1 MTATVAALTR
11 SAMYMDVIIRQGSV
25 LTLLDAMMDLLE
37 QFKDNLPIQ
46 ESCCIAIVCIC
57 GHTSIDF
64 DSKRREQI
72 SHVFF
77 YLSQSQEPSLLCS
90 ILSGILVLAERGVTE
105 MLSLENLQR
114 VTEIARLYSQHAHLT
129 QICCAIFRLY
139 SYRETFIHEI
149 TSDSVLDFLFA
160 KASSEDLIS
169 AELAAV
175 VICNLAYFRDS
186 CRMIVQRGLIQ
197 LLPSLSCQDPL
208 IQDIYVRCMCN
219 ISAFEES
226 KEIMLRERIPQTI
239 LMIALVRSV
248 SNTTKRLCLKVL
260 LNILDTNSIP
270 IYVETNVVRAFS
282 GLSTVSDTVIQV
294 LCAKGFL
301 VMTSTEEGRKE
312 IAMRRPVL
320 MALFNLIQCADILT
334 KNMAGVAVYNILC
347 CEACWETVALSGGIA
362 LMKVLV
368 TADSDIL
375 REASAQALVSLIGR
389 ESLHPLLVKE
399 PLLHMMVEVLRRPAA
414 FAFEA
419 ALCSLAYLSHFPTFR
434 TILLETDCA
443 TILLAAL
450 MSGSVNTKHLA
461 EELIRCLYFLSFET
475 SHAVKMIG
483 KSHVML
489 TMHFITEKNLCS
501 TNIARM
507 MTFILRNLSYIIAS
521 RETLVEED
529 ALTLLLNLLRDY
541 PGSKSIIFSAISH
554 FLFNLSKE
562 TALHDKLMSSRVMDV
577 VRMMVP
583 KQGDID
589 GSENLLHNP
598 KDVLRICA
606 TVNMLSS
613 TTNCHQPILDG
624 GVIDTFSVLLHSLG
638 DTEVTA
644 AIENEIANCICNV
657 TSTPKCRELLNR
669 HCATNLLLQLST
681 RSDVPETQKFCS
693 IALSRLSESEQ
704 VEEGMV
710 SSFLLLSLKRDERAN
725 QIGSGAES
733 SALQSSSSQFKRSS
747 MGRESVS
754 ASHQSLEKKPDTFQE
769 SIRTGLAA
777 NAVKYGMTVSPTK
790 STNNDSYASK
800 QQLAEDRANE
810 DTEKGAYS
818 GDYKNYRFVLV
829 KSTTWIES
837 GGLCE
842 MRQVHLT
849 EANIQTASTISR
861 SDRKNELEDIPLR
874 PLPLPKESKNAEMP
888 RMTEN
893 NGSRDGSLVETS
905 IDSVNSTEKVNAVYD
920 MP

>member
-11 SAMYMDVIIRQGSV
+11 SAMYMDVVIRQGSV
-25 LTLLDAMMDLLE
+25 LVLLDAMMDLLE
-37 QFKDNLPIQ
+37 RYKDNLPIQ

-77 YLSQSQEPSLLCS
+77 YLSQSQEPTLLCS

-114 VTEIARLYSQHAHLT
+114 VTEIARLYSQHEHLT

-139 SYRETFIHEI
+139 SYGEKFIKEI
-149 TSDSVLDFLFA
+149 TANSVIDFLFT
-160 KASSEDLIS
+160 KASSDDPIS

-186 CRMIVQRGLIQ
+186 CRMIVQRGLIP
-197 LLPSLSCQDPL
+197 LLPALSCQDPL

-226 KEIMLRERIPQTI
+226 KELMLREGIPQTI

-248 SNTTKRLCLKVL
+248 SNTTKRLCLKVV

-282 GLSTVSDTVIQV
+282 SLSTVPDTVIQV
-294 LCAKGFL
+294 LCAKGLL

-312 IAMRRPVL
+312 IAMRRTVL
-320 MALFNLIQCADILT
+320 MALFGLIHCTDILI

-347 CEACWETVALSGGIA
+347 CDACWETVALSGGIA

-375 REASAQALVSLIGR
+375 REASAQALISMIER
-389 ESLHPLLVKE
+389 QSLHQVLVKE

-419 ALCSLAYLSHFPTFR
+419 ALCSLAYLSHFPIFR
-434 TILLETDCA
+434 TILLDNDCA

-450 MSGSVNTKHLA
+450 MSGSVNTKLLA

-475 SHAVKMIG
+475 EHAVKMIER
-483 KSHVML
+483 SHVML
-489 TMHFITEKNLCS
+489 SMHFITEKNLCS

-507 MTFILRNLSYIIAS
+507 MTFILRNLSYISAS

-583 KQGDID
+583 KRGDFE
-589 GSENLLHNP
+589 GPENLLHDP
-598 KDVLRICA
+598 HDVLRICA
-606 TVNMLSS
+606 TVNMLSF
-613 TTNCHQPILDG
+613 TPTCHQPILNG

-638 DTEVTA
+638 NTEVSS

-657 TSTPKCRELLNR
+657 TTTSTCRELLNQ
-669 HCATNLLLQLST
+669 HGATSLLLQLST

-710 SSFLLLSLKRDERAN
+710 SSFLLLSLKRDE
-725 QIGSGAES
+725 QFSHDLSGAERS
-733 SALQSSSSQFKRSS
+733 SLQSSSSLPRRSS
-747 MGRESVS
+747 MGRESLS
-754 ASHQSLEKKPDTFQE
+754 ASHQSMEKKPDTFQE
-769 SIRTGLAA
+769 SIRSGLAG
-777 NAVKYGMTVSPTK
+777 NAIKYGTT
-790 STNNDSYASK
+790 DSAIKVTADNSGFRK
-800 QQLAEDRANE
+800 QQLTENRANE
-810 DTEKGAYS
+810 LNEKETYS
-818 GDYKNYRFVLV
+818 GNYKSYRFALV
-829 KSTTWIES
+829 KSLTWVES

-849 EANIQTASTISR
+849 EAKIQTAKIISR
-861 SDRKNELEDIPLR
+861 CDRKSELEDIPLR
-874 PLPLPKESKNAEMP
+874 PMPLPKESKNAAMP

-893 NGSRDGSLVETS
+893 DGSRDGSLIETS
-905 IDSVNSTEKVNAVYD
+905 IDSTDKGDILYD
-920 MP
+920 VA